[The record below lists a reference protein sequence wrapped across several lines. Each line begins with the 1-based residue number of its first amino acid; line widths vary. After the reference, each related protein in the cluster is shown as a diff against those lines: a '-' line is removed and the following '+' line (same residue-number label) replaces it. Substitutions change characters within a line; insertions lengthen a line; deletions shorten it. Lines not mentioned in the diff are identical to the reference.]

1 MRQGAGPE
9 PANDQVTPGSVPV
22 GAGLPAMRA
31 TGSVRQITVMQS
43 QASQLPHLT
52 CCVFETCLIR
62 TTENN
67 PLEVEHPWLQKTH
80 VQAPPR

>member
-1 MRQGAGPE
+1 MRQGAGSQSPD
-9 PANDQVTPGSVPV
+9 DQVTPGSVLV

-31 TGSVRQITVMQS
+31 TGSVRQTTVMQS

-52 CCVFETCLIR
+52 CCVFETCLSR

-67 PLEVEHPWLQKTH
+67 PLEVEHPWLQKTR